1 MIPRISNNQ
10 GDVMALKVA
19 LLDIDGVI
27 VLSEA
32 LHQEKIIQVAA
43 DPLMKGNGFDAKFG
57 VHIDLD
63 RDWNA
68 QLAGIGDHRI
78 YEWIKARNTNFPL
91 SEADFL
97 SKCEHYYLS
106 NAKRLQLRESFR
118 EGFALLAQHELFI
131 AAVSSGVRNQVDRNL
146 EVAGI
151 RERLIFAHSADDVE
165 AGKTK
170 PHPRPY
176 LKALD
181 ELNQRIRELDE
192 DHVDITPDECLVIE
206 DTSSGA
212 AAGLA
217 AGMKVLHWT
226 LNTGKYNPDAHYK
239 LEPDDRLDTFLT
251 HLLGAAPSRQNAPLP
266 SRQPV

>member
-1 MIPRISNNQ
+1 MP
-10 GDVMALKVA
+10 LKVA
-19 LLDIDGVI
+19 LLDIDGII

-43 DPLMKGNGFDAKFG
+43 DPLMKGKGIDAKLG

-78 YEWIKARNTNFPL
+78 YEWIKVRNPDFPL

-97 SKCEHYYLS
+97 TKCEHYYLD
-106 NAKRLQLRESFR
+106 NAKRLQLRQSFK
-118 EGFALLAQHELFI
+118 EGFAVLEQHELYI
-131 AAVSSGVRNQVDRNL
+131 AAVSSGVRKQVDRNL

-181 ELNQRIRELDE
+181 ELNNRIRALDS
-192 DHVDITPDECLVIE
+192 DHVDITADECLVIE

-226 LNTGKYNPDAHYK
+226 LNAGKYNQDAHYK
-239 LEPDDRLDTFLT
+239 LEPNGRLDVFLT
-251 HLLGAAPSRQNAPLP
+251 ELLEVAPPSQRAALP
-266 SRQPV
+266 FRQPT